1 MWGSE
6 LIEAGMIGVF
16 IKCFVALFVVLDSL
30 GNLPLFFTLNNRYP
44 EKRKHKNIRE
54 AVAIAT
60 AILLPFVFFGV
71 LILNFFGITI
81 PGFKIAGGIILFLIG
96 LKIVLGVGGSKKE
109 EYSDIAIVPMAT
121 PLIAGPAT
129 ITTIILLT
137 GIYGYA
143 IPLIALI
150 VNLIICFFLFSYSDE
165 IIGVIGKQGSEVI
178 SKIFGML
185 LVAIAAEMIIS
196 GIAGFIASGVFA
208 VA

>member
-1 MWGSE
+1 MIWSE
-6 LIEAGMIGVF
+6 LVQSGVIGIF
-16 IKCFVALFVVLDSL
+16 IKCFVALFVVLDPL
-30 GNLPLFFTLNNRYP
+30 GNLPLFFTLNNRYA
-44 EKRKHKNIRE
+44 EKYKHKNIRR

-60 AILLPFVFFGV
+60 AILLPFVFFGMS
-71 LILNFFGITI
+71 ILNFFGITI
-81 PGFKIAGGIILFLIG
+81 SGFKIAGGILLFLVG
-96 LKIVLGVGGSKKE
+96 LKIVLGTNGSKKE

-143 IPLIALI
+143 LPLIALI
-150 VNLIICFFLFSYSDE
+150 INLTINFILFSYSDE
-165 IIGVIGKQGSEVI
+165 IIGVIGKQGAEVI

-196 GIAGFIASGVFA
+196 GLAGFVASGIFA